1 LAQSFSGPGG
11 GMDRYSILSL
21 PSFGP
26 FSVTT
31 GAAIGDALRIFSD
44 EFVSFANGYAG
55 ATISGDLTVPGSVV

>member
-1 LAQSFSGPGG
+1 
-11 GMDRYSILSL
+11 M
-21 PSFGP
+21 
-26 FSVTT
+26 TT